1 MRVMVDANVL
11 LSAVV
16 FRSANMLHVLEH
28 ASSEG
33 NELLVSSWVIDEV
46 RSVTL
51 RKWPKRLA
59 SIDALLLAMRYEHVV
74 TPPVDEMEADL
85 FEIRDPMDYP
95 VLYSAVIGDADV
107 FVTGDRDFEDVRIGK
122 PEIMSPAEY
131 VRRYPA

>member
-95 VLYSAVIGDADV
+95 ILYSAVIGDADV

-122 PEIMSPAEY
+122 PEIMSPAEC

>member
-16 FRSANMLHVLEH
+16 FRSANMLRVLEH
-28 ASSEG
+28 ASSEE
-33 NELLVSSWVIDEV
+33 NELLISSWVVDEV
-46 RSVTL
+46 RAVTQ

-59 SIDALLLAMRYEHVV
+59 SIDALLRAMHYEHVA
-74 TPPVDEMEADL
+74 TPPANEMTMGL

-107 FVTGDRDFEDVRIGK
+107 FVTGDRDFEDVRLGK
-122 PEIMSPAEY
+122 PRILSPAEY
-131 VRRYPA
+131 VRRYLT